1 MANLPRSVSLIN
13 LETESIGGCSNT
25 TYATSEMRLKS
36 NVRTLYERMQAALRH
51 GRRKQKRGLEIS
63 GPFGLKKEP
72 VLLPGISQEELC
84 ILREKAAA
92 SRIGVAE
99 DSMFPDPTA
108 SLPRSIRSR
117 SPYRSPSPFSV
128 VSATQQQPN

>member
-1 MANLPRSVSLIN
+1 MAHLPRSVSLLN

-25 TYATSEMRLKS
+25 TSATSEMRLKS
-36 NVRTLYERMQAALRH
+36 NVRSLYERMQAALRH
-51 GRRKQKRGLEIS
+51 GKRKQKRGLEIS

-72 VLLPGISQEELC
+72 VFLPGISQEELC

-99 DSMFPDPTA
+99 DSMFPDPTS

-117 SPYRSPSPFSV
+117 SPFRSPSPFSTASV
-128 VSATQQQPN
+128 HHHQPS

>member
-1 MANLPRSVSLIN
+1 MAHMPRGASLIN
-13 LETESIGGCSNT
+13 LETESIGGYSNT
-25 TYATSEMRLKS
+25 TSTTSEMRLKS

-51 GRRKQKRGLEIS
+51 GRRKEKRGLEIS

-99 DSMFPDPTA
+99 DSMFPDPTS
-108 SLPRSIRSR
+108 SLPRPIRSR
-117 SPYRSPSPFSV
+117 SPYRSPSPYSI
-128 VSATQQQPN
+128 VSAHQQQSS